1 MRSRCVFGKMAVIFI
16 PFPKLCLHLV
26 YHSASLCNSKFEYT
40 LPQFR
45 IMRKYTK
52 ELSVWKSTIESF
64 PVFHSESLFL
74 RAKSRRRMYGRR
86 SKLAQGSIFVV
97 LSSADLDVF
106 ENTTPMPNTIDATSS
121 LLKNLPPSPPRAHT
135 SIFKNAETFFQSWKS
150 IIDAENFS
158 SKNIQSLKSL
168 NE

>member
-1 MRSRCVFGKMAVIFI
+1 MCFWKNGCNFYPISEAMLTSCVSQCITLQFKVWVYIASI
-16 PFPKLCLHLV
+16 P
-26 YHSASLCNSKFEYT
+26 YHEKIYERIKRMKEYN
-40 LPQFR
+40 
-45 IMRKYTK
+45 RKK
-52 ELSVWKSTIESF
+52 F

-86 SKLAQGSIFVV
+86 SELAQGSIFVV

-121 LLKNLPPSPPRAHT
+121 LLKNLPPPPPRAHT